1 MKPRVPISTILLV
14 GFLLLITIPQLSLG
28 GRSDA
33 YYEEKRQEMVA
44 PQIDARSVKDGRIGV
59 KDKQVLEAM
68 RSTPRHEFVPTHLK
82 SRAHFDSPCRSDMTR
97 RSRSRILS
105 LT

>member
-33 YYEEKRQEMVA
+33 YYEEKRQEMVSLHKLMHGA
-44 PQIDARSVKDGRIGV
+44 LKMAVSASKISRFWRLCVVHRATNLCQ
-59 KDKQVLEAM
+59 
-68 RSTPRHEFVPTHLK
+68 PT
-82 SRAHFDSPCRSDMTR
+82 
-97 RSRSRILS
+97 
-105 LT
+105 